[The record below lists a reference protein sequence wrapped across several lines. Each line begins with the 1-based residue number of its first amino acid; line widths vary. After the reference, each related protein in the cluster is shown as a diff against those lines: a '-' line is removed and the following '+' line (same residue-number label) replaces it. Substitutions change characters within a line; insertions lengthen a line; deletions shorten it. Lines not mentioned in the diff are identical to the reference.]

1 MFLIIE
7 NLFLLKI
14 EYIGVIFI
22 KIQIYKN
29 IFCNEDIIT
38 HIHVQY
44 IKMLKYLNLTEIKR
58 LHIQTSKSKEEI

>member
-14 EYIGVIFI
+14 QYIGVIFI

-38 HIHVQY
+38 HFHVQY